1 MIVSVAMISVRKG
14 HEGQVAD
21 ILTDYTT
28 KEKKVPGCVRCYFKR
43 AINNNDTFMVYTE
56 YDTMDHFQA
65 SEKMVQEQQQ
75 EGGKVEFVL
84 RPHIL
89 KAFYGNFD

>member
-14 HEGQVAD
+14 HEAQVAD
-21 ILTDYTT
+21 ILQDYTN
-28 KEKKVPGCVRCYFKR
+28 KEKKAPGCIRCYYKR
-43 AINNNDTFMVYTE
+43 AINNTDTFLVYTE
-56 YDTMDHFQA
+56 YDSMENFQA
-65 SEKMVQEQQQ
+65 SEKKIEQQNA
-75 EGGKVEFVL
+75 EGGKVEFIL

>member
-1 MIVSVAMISVRKG
+1 MIVSVAMISVIKG
-14 HEGQVAD
+14 HEGQVVD
-21 ILTDYTT
+21 ILNDYTT
-28 KEKKVPGCVRCYFKR
+28 KEKKVPGCMRSYYKR
-43 AINNNDTFMVYTE
+43 AINNDDTFMVYTE
-56 YDTMDHFQA
+56 YDNMEHFEA
-65 SEKMVQEQQQ
+65 SEKMVRDQHE

>member
-14 HEGQVAD
+14 HEGQVVD
-21 ILTDYTT
+21 ILRDFTT
-28 KEKKVPGCVRCYFKR
+28 KEKKAAGCVRCYFKP
-43 AINNNDTFMVYTE
+43 AINNRDTFLVYAE
-56 YDTMDHFQA
+56 YDTMEHFQA
-65 SEKMVQEQQQ
+65 SGKKAKNKQE